1 MLWDFGSL
9 GRSGHEGHNLYSA
22 LCFFGSGTSA
32 DSYHK
37 YAFRC
42 LDRGMHLP
50 PSSWGPFFWHTMHI
64 CALGYPVK
72 PTYGHKKAAKEFYE
86 ALAFLIPCP
95 ICRDHYTE
103 FLKQMPITPFLDRR
117 DDLFKWTVAVHNKVN
132 ETLGKPQ
139 FSELESIEFYRR
151 LGASGR
157 TPVMKPDDF
166 AEADLRAMIKGMS
179 LGVAATV
186 TVGGV
191 LWWINKS
198 S

>member
-1 MLWDFGSL
+1 M
-9 GRSGHEGHNLYSA
+9 
-22 LCFFGSGTSA
+22 
-32 DSYHK
+32 

-42 LDRGMHLP
+42 LDRRMHLP

-64 CALGYPVK
+64 CALGYPLK

-103 FLKQMPITPFLDRR
+103 YLKQMPLTPFLDRR
-117 DDLFKWTVAVHNKVN
+117 DDLFKWTVAIHNKVN

-139 FSELESIEFYRR
+139 FTELQSIDFYRR

-157 TPVMKPDDF
+157 SPVLKPDDF
-166 AEADLRAMIKGMS
+166 AEADLRAMIKGLA
-179 LGVAATV
+179 LGVGATV
-186 TVGGV
+186 TVGGI
-191 LWWINKS
+191 LWFVNKGS